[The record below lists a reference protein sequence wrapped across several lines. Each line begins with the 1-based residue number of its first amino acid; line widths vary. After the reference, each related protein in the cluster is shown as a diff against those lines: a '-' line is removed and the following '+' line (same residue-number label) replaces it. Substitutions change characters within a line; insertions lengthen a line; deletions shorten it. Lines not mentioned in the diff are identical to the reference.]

1 LIGGISREKTKEKVN
16 NGIGLIMY
24 EANISIAKKE
34 VEMTTLDFE
43 LYGENAMEGFGERLA
58 KILLNV
64 NLVNLNGNL
73 GMGKTTLVR
82 GLLKGLGHI
91 GPVKSPTYTIVEPY
105 ELDQK
110 NVYHF
115 DLYRVGDPEELE
127 FMGIRDY
134 FENDSLCLVEW
145 PEMGEGCLPMVDV
158 NINISLIRGGRE
170 VVLEAVSEKG
180 IEALKG
186 LDLALAS

>member
-1 LIGGISREKTKEKVN
+1 
-16 NGIGLIMY
+16 
-24 EANISIAKKE
+24 
-34 VEMTTLDFE
+34 MTTLDFE
-43 LYGENAMEGFGERLA
+43 LYGEDAMEGFGERLA

-110 NVYHF
+110 TVFHF

-158 NINISLIRGGRE
+158 NIYINLIRNGRE

-180 IEALKG
+180 IEALKE
-186 LDLALAS
+186 LDLALVS

>member
-1 LIGGISREKTKEKVN
+1 
-16 NGIGLIMY
+16 
-24 EANISIAKKE
+24 
-34 VEMTTLDFE
+34 MTTLDFE
-43 LYGENAMEGFGERLA
+43 LYGEDAMEGFGERLA

-110 NVYHF
+110 TVFHF

-158 NINISLIRGGRE
+158 NININLIRNGRE

-186 LDLALAS
+186 LDLALVS

>member
-1 LIGGISREKTKEKVN
+1 
-16 NGIGLIMY
+16 
-24 EANISIAKKE
+24 
-34 VEMTTLDFE
+34 MTTLDFE
-43 LYGENAMEGFGERLA
+43 LYGEDAMEGFGERLA

-110 NVYHF
+110 TVFHF

-158 NINISLIRGGRE
+158 NININLIRGGRE
-170 VVLEAVSEKG
+170 VILEAVSEKG

-186 LDLALAS
+186 LNLALAS